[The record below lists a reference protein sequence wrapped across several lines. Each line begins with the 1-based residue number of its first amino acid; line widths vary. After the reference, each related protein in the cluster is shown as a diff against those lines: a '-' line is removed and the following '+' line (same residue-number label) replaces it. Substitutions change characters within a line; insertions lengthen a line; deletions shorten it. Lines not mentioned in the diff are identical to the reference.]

1 LTVKLTSGILHH
13 MNILNCRTEI
23 IITITTLTG
32 MVVAG

>member
-1 LTVKLTSGILHH
+1 LTVKPTSGILHP
-13 MNILNCRTEI
+13 MSILNCRNTI